1 MANFVAMFA
10 ACVLYPASLRDL
22 LLHLALTDLFRAR
35 WTDRIHEEWIG
46 AVLNQRQDLTRA
58 QRDRIRHLMNMAV
71 PDCLVYSYE
80 ELVDALQLPDVDDR
94 HVLAAAIRCQA
105 GVIVT
110 EPDVR

>member
-1 MANFVAMFA
+1 
-10 ACVLYPASLRDL
+10 
-22 LLHLALTDLFRAR
+22 
-35 WTDRIHEEWIG
+35 
-46 AVLNQRQDLTRA
+46 
-58 QRDRIRHLMNMAV
+58 MNMAV

-110 EPDVR
+110 EPDAR